1 MDADGTAI
9 RRLAETPQGAFP
21 SWSPDATKILFQ
33 ISELGDPGVPSLGI
47 GGVADIHV
55 VNVDGTNLVN
65 LTGDPLVRHANP
77 AWSPDGRRIA
87 FSSDR
92 DNVASDIFVMDADGA
107 NVVNLTNDGTSVAIS
122 PAWSPD
128 GSQIAFASSRDGFE
142 NLNADNLLSF
152 TPPEGIIFSSIL
164 DIYVMRHVVR
174 AVAEHAAQVR
184 GHQVAGQLRCILWR
198 QAGLCEGLRCEPAQR
213 LRHVALILVV
223 DRDIGHG
230 LFRRISTW
238 VRDHGGRLPS
248 LGLPGQDEEPTGDVI
263 HLVGPSAWFC
273 A

>member
-1 MDADGTAI
+1 MIAFASERDGNWEIYVMD
-9 RRLAETPQGAFP
+9 PN
-21 SWSPDATKILFQ
+21 
-33 ISELGDPGVPSLGI
+33 GDNQRNVSRHPGN
-47 GGVADIHV
+47 DI
-55 VNVDGTNLVN
+55 T
-65 LTGDPLVRHANP
+65 P
-77 AWSPDGRRIA
+77 AWSPDGKSIA
-87 FSSDR
+87 FVSIREDIR
-92 DNVASDIFVMDADGA
+92 DIFVMDADGA